1 MPLPI
6 HRQTPSGFSQAPS
19 LDSIKQPLPSHKI
32 SPHAFFDLVIIGAGP
47 AALAVVARILETRPA
62 ALYTE
67 QEHHF
72 LHWLNKSQRGRREGD
87 AHATSRSQHDLRLI
101 RTKASG
107 RGAERIIAG
116 EKTFHGRDS
125 TFAQQGCPCP
135 GEMRI
140 LVIDKVGQGWMA
152 HWNNMFRALEIQ
164 RECIAACHVESLM
177 ISLIRFRFLACQTC
191 APHCSSILVR
201 PTSTAS

>member
-6 HRQTPSGFSQAPS
+6 HRQTPSEFSHAPP
-19 LDSIKQPLPSHKI
+19 LESIPQPLPSHKV
-32 SPHAFFDLVIIGAGP
+32 SPHAFFDLVIVGAGP

-72 LHWLNKSQRGRREGD
+72 LHWLNKSQRGPRQGD
-87 AHATSRSQHDLRLI
+87 AHSAGRSQHDLRLI

-107 RGAERIIAG
+107 RGAERVIAG
-116 EKTFHGRDS
+116 EKTRTFHGRDS
-125 TFAQQGCPCP
+125 DSTHAARQGSPCPCP

-152 HWNNMFRALEIQ
+152 HWNNMFKALEIQ
-164 RECIAACHVESLM
+164 REYSAM
-177 ISLIRFRFLACQTC
+177 
-191 APHCSSILVR
+191 
-201 PTSTAS
+201 